1 MRAAVI
7 RGAGNI
13 NVEEWPEPEPG
24 PDEIK
29 VKVAYCGV
37 CGTDPEILEGRFGR
51 VTTKESNEPVII
63 GHEASG
69 TIAAVG
75 ENIKNYKVGQRVA
88 CNFRSPCG
96 ACYYCRN
103 KMEHF
108 CRSGHHATGAYA
120 EYAIYSEPAVYLLP
134 DDISLE
140 IGALL
145 EPVSV
150 AVHAIDVANVRPGAS
165 VAIYGAGTI
174 GLLCMELALKSGAS
188 KILISE
194 PVAEKRQLAKKLG
207 ADVVVDP
214 LKEDVVEAGKSLTDG
229 RGFDTVIEAS
239 GSLDAA
245 KQALSMIDYCGTI
258 LWAAV
263 YPRDAE
269 VGVPPSYMY
278 SKELTIRAI
287 FTSPY
292 SFPRALNLLPRLEL
306 EPLITHIIP
315 LDEIKKV
322 FETHKTGKSIKILV
336 KP

>member
-1 MRAAVI
+1 MKAGVI
-7 RGAGNI
+7 RGIGNI
-13 NVEEWPEPEPG
+13 NMEEWPEPEPG

-29 VKVAYCGV
+29 VRVAYCGI
-37 CGTDPEILEGRFGR
+37 CGTDPEILEGRFGFAPP
-51 VTTKESNEPVII
+51 SDEPRII

-75 ENIKNYKVGQRVA
+75 ENIKNFKVGQRVA
-88 CNFRSPCG
+88 CNFRSACG

-103 KMEHF
+103 KMEQF
-108 CRSGHHATGAYA
+108 CRNVFHASGSYA
-120 EYAIYSEPAVYLLP
+120 EYAIYDEKAVYPLP

-150 AVHAIDVANVRPGAS
+150 AVRATDVVNIRTGGS
-165 VAIYGAGTI
+165 VAISGAGTI
-174 GLLCMELALKSGAS
+174 GLLCLELALKSGATRV
-188 KILISE
+188 LVSE
-194 PVAEKRQLAKKLG
+194 PIAGKRQLATKLG

-214 LKEDVVEAGKSLTDG
+214 LNENLEEAGKKLTEG

-239 GSLDAA
+239 GNLNAA
-245 KQALSMIDYCGTI
+245 KQAIYLADYCGTV
-258 LWAAV
+258 LWGAV

-269 VGVPPSYMY
+269 VGVPPFYMY
-278 SKELTIRAI
+278 GRELTIRSF

-292 SFPRALNLLPRLEL
+292 SFQRALDLLPKLDL
-306 EPLITHIIP
+306 EPIITDIIP
-315 LDEIKKV
+315 LKDIGKA
-322 FETHKTGKSIKILV
+322 FDLHKTGKSIKILI

>member
-1 MRAAVI
+1 MKAAVM
-7 RGAGNI
+7 RGIGNI
-13 NVEEWPEPEPG
+13 NVEEVPEPEPG

-29 VKVAYCGV
+29 MKVAYCGV
-37 CGTDPEILEGRFGR
+37 CGTDPEILEGRFGLMPPDAG
-51 VTTKESNEPVII
+51 NEPRII

-75 ENIKNYKVGQRVA
+75 SNIKRYQVGQKVA

-108 CRSGHHATGAYA
+108 CRSGYHASGAYA
-120 EYAIYSEPAVYLLP
+120 EYALYNEQAVYALP

-150 AVHAIDVANVRPGAS
+150 AVHAIDVANIHPGGS
-165 VAIYGAGTI
+165 VAISGAGPI
-174 GLLCMELALKSGAS
+174 GLLCLELALKSGAARV
-188 KILISE
+188 LVSE

-214 LKEDVVEAGKSLTDG
+214 FNENLEEIGKQFTDS

-239 GSLDAA
+239 GSLEAA
-245 KQALSMIDYCGTI
+245 KQAISLADNCGTI

-269 VGVPPSYMY
+269 VGVRPFYMY
-278 SKELTIRAI
+278 AKELTIRAI

-292 SFPRALNLLPRLEL
+292 SFPRALNLLPRLDL
-306 EPLITHIIP
+306 KPLITHIVP
-315 LDEIKKV
+315 LDDIKKV
-322 FETHKTGKSIKILV
+322 FELHKEGKAVKILV
-336 KP
+336 KL

>member
-24 PDEIK
+24 PDEVK
-29 VKVAYCGV
+29 VKIAYCGV
-37 CGTDPEILEGRFGR
+37 CGTDPEILEGRFGPIN
-51 VTTKESNEPVII
+51 TKDSDEPRII

-69 TIAAVG
+69 TIVAVG
-75 ENIKNYKVGQRVA
+75 ENVKNYKLGQRVA
-88 CNFRSPCG
+88 CDFRSPCG
-96 ACYYCRN
+96 KCYYCRN
-103 KMEHF
+103 KMVHF
-108 CRSGHHATGAYA
+108 CRNSHHATGAYA
-120 EYAIYSEPAVYLLP
+120 EYAVYKEQAVYVLP
-134 DDISLE
+134 DDISME

-150 AVHAIDVANVRPGAS
+150 AVHAVDVANIRPGGS
-165 VAIYGAGTI
+165 VAISGAGTI
-174 GLLCMELALKSGAS
+174 GLLCMEMALKSGAARV
-188 KILISE
+188 LVSE
-194 PVAEKRQLAKKLG
+194 PVAVKRQVAKKLG

-214 LKEDVVEAGKSLTDG
+214 MKDDVVEAGKKLTDG

-239 GSLDAA
+239 GNLGAA
-245 KQALSMIDYCGTI
+245 KQALAMIDNCGTI
-258 LWAAV
+258 LWGAV
-263 YPRDAE
+263 YPRDKE

-292 SFPRALNLLPRLEL
+292 SFPRALNLLPKLEL

-315 LDEIKKV
+315 LDDIKKV
-322 FETHKTGKSIKILV
+322 FETHKTGQSIKILV

>member
-24 PDEIK
+24 PAEIK
-29 VKVAYCGV
+29 VKVAYCGL
-37 CGTDPEILEGRFGR
+37 CGTDPEILEGRFGLI
-51 VTTKESNEPVII
+51 TTKMSDEPRII

-75 ENIKNYKVGQRVA
+75 KNIKNYEVGQRVA

-108 CRSGHHATGAYA
+108 CRKPHHSSGAYA
-120 EYAIYSEPAVYLLP
+120 EYAIYNEQAVYALP

-150 AVHAIDVANVRPGAS
+150 AVHATDVANIYPGSS
-165 VAIYGAGTI
+165 VAISGAGTI
-174 GLLCMELALKSGAS
+174 GLLCLELALKSGAVRV
-188 KILISE
+188 LVSE
-194 PVAEKRQLAKKLG
+194 PVAGKRQLAKKLG

-214 LKEDVVEAGKSLTDG
+214 LQEDIVEIGKKLTDG

-245 KQALSMIDYCGTI
+245 KQALSLIDCCGTI

-292 SFPRALNLLPRLEL
+292 SFPRALNLLPKLEL

-322 FETHKTGKSIKILV
+322 FEIHKTGKSIKILV